1 MYSFINRGLGMTPG
15 KIAAQAQHAAVE
27 AYRISDP
34 NLLADWYLGGH
45 YCKLVMIADD
55 DVHLF
60 TIQRYIEERGFKTKV
75 IIDEGRTE
83 IRPLSVTALGV
94 EVVDRDDPHTAATF
108 GEFKLYKEKAVV
120 PSLKDLQAM
129 LTRHHGPYMIKR
141 RRRLNAAEKERF
153 ARKGQL

>member
-45 YCKLVMIADD
+45 YCKLAMVAEDNVD
-55 DVHLF
+55 LL
-60 TIQRYIEERGFKTKV
+60 TIQKYIEERGFKTKL

-83 IRPLSVTALGV
+83 IAPMSMTALGV
-94 EVVDRDDPHTAATF
+94 EVVDRDEPHTAATF
-108 GEFKLYKEKAVV
+108 GEFKLYKEKPIV
-120 PSLKDLQAM
+120 PSLSDLQKL
-129 LTRHHGPYMIKR
+129 LTRHHGPYVIKR
-141 RRRLNAAEKERF
+141 KRHLNAAEKERY